1 MPTTFVRKLSTSN
14 QNMNGNRPRLYNYW
28 TLDAGC
34 MAPWEQKMRLAVA
47 YALCRLCSK
56 SPVPPGKD
64 EERGRRAVLQARPL
78 HSLSDRGD
86 GLQLLLRRVHACHA
100 WASSGGT
107 AWGRRTAWLGRGKQR
122 EMMGKEATGNGVP
135 GHHRLSI
142 GI

>member
-78 HSLSDRGD
+78 HSLSDCGD
-86 GLQLLLRRVHACHA
+86 GIQFLLRRIHAQQRKHGLG
-100 WASSGGT
+100 SEFMEET
-107 AWGRRTAWLGRGKQR
+107 ALHGQRRTADQ
-122 EMMGKEATGNGVP
+122 
-135 GHHRLSI
+135 
-142 GI
+142 